1 MTQVDTTSFDTWR
14 SGFLARA
21 EGDGVSP
28 KTLGLF
34 LDHAELLPD
43 VLDRQNNQKEILW
56 SVRDYLDIT
65 VSEERVRKGRKSL
78 RSNRQLMGALEE
90 KYQVS
95 ADAVLAIW
103 GLETGYGAVRGS
115 HQVLSALA
123 TLACQGQ
130 RSAFFE
136 KELIAALKIVQKG
149 HITPQKM
156 VGSWA
161 GAMGHGQFMPS
172 SYLAYAVDFDGDK
185 RRDIWGDDPTDALA
199 SIANY
204 LHTFGWRY
212 GQPCSEEA
220 FLPEGFDLSL
230 TGRDQPRD
238 LIEWAAL
245 GVRLS
250 KGLVPS
256 DYGKACLILPAGAAG
271 PAILAYQNFDVI
283 LKYNNALSYALS
295 VGCLAHRIGGNQKFS
310 QPWPED
316 QRILTRAEMRELQER
331 LTQAGFDTLGADGLA
346 GPNTHRALRAFQQA
360 EGLPADGFPCGEML
374 DRLMA
379 VA

>member
-1 MTQVDTTSFDTWR
+1 MTPADLTNFENWR
-14 SGFLARA
+14 SDFITRA
-21 EGDGVSP
+21 EEEGVSP
-28 KTLGLF
+28 RTIRLF
-34 LDHAELLPD
+34 LEHSWLLPD
-43 VLDRQNNQKEILW
+43 VLERQENQKEILW

-65 VSEERVRKGRKSL
+65 VSDERVRKGRKAL
-78 RSNRQLMGALEE
+78 RANRPLMAALEE

-95 ADAVLAIW
+95 ADVILAIW

-115 HQVLSALA
+115 YEVLSALA
-123 TLACQGQ
+123 TLASRGK
-130 RSAFFE
+130 RTAFFE
-136 KELIAALKIVQKG
+136 SELIAALKIVQKG
-149 HITPQKM
+149 HIAPQNM

-185 RRDIWGDDPTDALA
+185 RRDIWGTDPTDALA

-204 LHTFGWRY
+204 LHKFGWRY

-220 FLPEGFDLSL
+220 FLPAGFDLSL

-238 LIEWAAL
+238 VMEWGAL

-250 KGLVPS
+250 KGLTPS
-256 DYGKACLILPAGAAG
+256 DYGMASLILPAGANG
-271 PAILAYQNFDVI
+271 PAVLAYQNFDVI

-316 QRILTRAEMRELQER
+316 QRILTRAEMQDLQQR
-331 LTQAGFDTLGADGLA
+331 LTHAGFDTLGADGLA

-360 EGLPADGFPCGEML
+360 EGLPADGFPCGAML

>member
-1 MTQVDTTSFDTWR
+1 MNHFDTTSFDTWR

-21 EGDGVSP
+21 ESEGLSP

-43 VLDRQNNQKEILW
+43 VLERQDNQKEILW

-65 VSEERVRKGRKSL
+65 VSDERVRKGRKAL
-78 RSNRQLMGALEE
+78 RANRVLMGALEE

-123 TLACQGQ
+123 TLASFGQ
-130 RSAFFE
+130 RAAFFE
-136 KELIAALKIVQKG
+136 GELIAALKIVQKG
-149 HITPQKM
+149 HIAPQKM
-156 VGSWA
+156 LGSWA

-185 RRDIWGDDPTDALA
+185 RRDIWGTDPTDALA

-204 LHTFGWRY
+204 LHKFGWRY

-220 FLPEGFDLSL
+220 FLPDGFDLSL

-238 LIEWAAL
+238 VMEWATL

-250 KGLVPS
+250 KGLSPS
-256 DYGKACLILPAGAAG
+256 DYGMASLILPAGTDG
-271 PAILAYQNFDVI
+271 PAVLTYQNFDVI

-295 VGCLAHRIGGNQKFS
+295 VGCLAHRIDGNQKFS

-316 QRILTRAEMRELQER
+316 QRILTRAEMRDLQER
-331 LTQAGFDTLGADGLA
+331 LTQSGFDTQGADGLA

-360 EGLPADGFPCGEML
+360 EGLRADGFPCGAML

-379 VA
+379 FA

>member
-1 MTQVDTTSFDTWR
+1 MTQVDTPSFESWR
-14 SGFLARA
+14 AGFLDRA
-21 EGDGVSP
+21 SGEGVSP
-28 KTLGLF
+28 KALGLF
-34 LDHAELLPD
+34 QDHAELLPD
-43 VLDRQNNQKEILW
+43 VLDQQNNQKEVLW
-56 SVRDYLDIT
+56 SVRNYLEIT
-65 VSEERVRKGRKSL
+65 VSDERVRKGRRAL
-78 RSNRQLMGALEE
+78 RTHRQLMGALEE

-103 GLETGYGAVRGS
+103 GLETNYGASRGK
-115 HQVLSALA
+115 HQVLSSLA
-123 TLACQGQ
+123 TLAFQGQ

-136 KELIAALKIVQKG
+136 NELIAALKILQKG

-185 RRDIWGDDPTDALA
+185 RRDVWGADPTDALA

-204 LHTFGWRY
+204 LHKFGWRY

-238 LIEWAAL
+238 LMEWAEL

-250 KGLVPS
+250 KGVLPP
-256 DYGKACLILPAGAAG
+256 DYGKASLILPAGAKG
-271 PAILAYQNFDVI
+271 PAVLAYQNFEVI
-283 LKYNNALSYALS
+283 LEYNNALSYALS
-295 VGCLAHRIGGNQKFS
+295 VGCLAHRIDGNQKFS

-316 QRILTRAEMRELQER
+316 QRILTRAQMRALQER

-374 DRLMA
+374 DQLTVCA
-379 VA
+379 